1 MRYCFFL
8 ILSLFLSLSVY
19 SQGSKI
25 RVYGYVTNK
34 DNDGIEF
41 VNVLQK
47 GTTNGTVTN
56 AMGFYELYVDTE
68 ELLVVIFSYM
78 GEVVSRDVPLKSK
91 SVPISVRLEQK
102 AIELE
107 GAEVKGNRIRTST
120 MEPLNPRDT
129 RLIPGASGIEDMLS
143 TQAGVRGT
151 DLSSQYSVRGGN
163 YDENIVYVN
172 NIEVYRPLLVRSG
185 QQEGLS
191 FINPDLVERV
201 SFSAGGFEARYGDK
215 MSSVLDIKYKKPVG
229 FEASASVSLL
239 GASAYIGT
247 GGNKFSQVH
256 GVRYKTSRYLLG
268 TLDDKGEYNP
278 NFIDYQT
285 YLTYDFSPKWEM
297 TFLGN
302 ISQNSYQF
310 IPKTRETKF
319 GTMDNPR
326 VFTVYF
332 DGQEKDLFRTL
343 FGALTLNF
351 KPTNEL
357 TLGIMTSAFNTN
369 EEETYDITGQYWLSE
384 LMPDGESGATS
395 GIGTYH
401 VHARNKLQASVLNI
415 AHLGEWKRYN
425 NNLKWGLSVQQEI
438 INDRVK
444 EWERR
449 DSAGFSISPRSF
461 NYERVELFRNLTGR
475 NELDTYRFQAFL
487 QDTYK
492 YTWQGVGTLSTTAGV
507 RANYWTFNEEFLF
520 SPRVSFGFI
529 PFIPEGKNHS
539 FVFRFATGLY
549 YQSPFFKEL
558 RYTVTDEN
566 GNNTVELNKDIK
578 AQRTIHFVL
587 GMDYYFR
594 SWDRPFKLTA
604 ETYYKPADRLTPYM
618 VDNLRITYLSQE
630 TAKGYTVGLDLKL
643 FGEMVPGTDSWIGV
657 SLMRSREDIKG
668 DSYTNAAGNIVYP
681 GFIPRPNEQRYGFS
695 MFFQD
700 YFPTNPK
707 YKVHLRFIW
716 EDGLPFGPPNGER
729 YMATLRTPP
738 YRRVD
743 IGASRVLL
751 SGENNLMSKRFFTHV
766 KSMWL
771 TLEVLNL
778 LNIRNVNSYFW
789 VTDVNGLEY
798 AIPNYLT
805 ARQLNLKFT
814 IDFR

>member
-8 ILSLFLSLSVY
+8 ILALFLSLSVY
-19 SQGSKI
+19 SQGSRI
-25 RVYGYVTNK
+25 RVYGFVTNK

-56 AMGFYELYVDTE
+56 AMGFYEFYVDTE
-68 ELLVVIFSYM
+68 EQLIVLFSYM
-78 GEVVSRDVPLKSK
+78 SEVVSREVPLRAKSI
-91 SVPISVRLEQK
+91 PINVRLEQR

-107 GAEVKGNRIRTST
+107 GAEVRGHRRTTST
-120 MEPLNPRDT
+120 IESLNLTDT
-129 RLIPGASGIEDMLS
+129 RLMPGTGGIESILS
-143 TQAGVRGT
+143 TKAGVRGT
-151 DLSSQYSVRGGN
+151 ELSSQYSVRGGN

-172 NIEVYRPLLVRSG
+172 DIEVYRPLLVRSG

-191 FINPDLVERV
+191 FINPDLVENV

-302 ISQNSYQF
+302 ISQNSYEF
-310 IPKTRETKF
+310 IPETRETKF

-326 VFTVYF
+326 VFKMYF
-332 DGQEKDLFRTL
+332 DGHEKDLFRTL

-357 TLGIMTSAFNTN
+357 TFGIMTSAFNTN

-395 GIGTYH
+395 GIGSYH
-401 VHARNKLQASVLNI
+401 QHARNKLQASVLNI
-415 AHLGEWKRYN
+415 AHIGEWKRHN
-425 NNLKWGLSVQQEI
+425 NSLKWGVSAQQEI

-444 EWERR
+444 EWEMR
-449 DSAGFSISPRSF
+449 DSAGFSISPR
-461 NYERVELFRNLTGR
+461 NYNNERVELFRNLTGR

-487 QDTYK
+487 QNTYRHK
-492 YTWQGVGTLSTTAGV
+492 WEGVGTLSTTAGV

-529 PFIPEGKNHS
+529 PAWESS

-549 YQSPFFKEL
+549 YQSPFYKEL

-566 GNNTVELNKDIK
+566 GNNTVALNKNIK
-578 AQRTIHFVL
+578 AQRTFHFVL

-604 ETYYKPADRLTPYM
+604 ETYYKPADRLTPYK
-618 VDNLRITYLSQE
+618 VDNLQIIYLSQE

-668 DSYTNAAGNIVYP
+668 DFYIDANGNTVYP
-681 GFIPRPNEQRYGFS
+681 GYIPRPNEQRYGFS

-700 YFPTNPK
+700 YFPSNPK

-729 YMATLRTPP
+729 YQATLRTPS

-743 IGASRVLL
+743 LGASRVLL
-751 SGENNLMSKRFFTHV
+751 SGESNLMNKRIFTHV
-766 KSMWL
+766 KSMWI

-789 VTDVNGLEY
+789 VTDVNGHEH

-805 ARQLNLKFT
+805 TRQLNLKFT